1 MSLNESRMVA
11 KKNALGRGLSALIE
25 SGDDESRELIKS
37 AAAVNEILLSNIE
50 ANPYQPRTN
59 FDEDSL
65 NELVASIREVGII
78 QPLTLRQIGD
88 KKYQIIS
95 GERRLRAASKAGL
108 KKVPA
113 YVRHAEDEN
122 MLEWALIENIQRE
135 DLDAIEVAISDQ
147 RLIDEIKL
155 TQESL
160 SERVGKKRA
169 TVTNYLRLL
178 KLPAE
183 IQLAIREK
191 RLSMGQA
198 RALVAIDDQD
208 IQQQVFEKILVQD
221 LSVRQVEALVQ
232 KLKQKPG
239 VSVADDY
246 EEPDEY
252 ENLREHLS
260 HFFGATIDF
269 KRNTKGVGKIVI
281 PFKSDEDLQRI
292 LSILDTPGS

>member
-1 MSLNESRMVA
+1 MVA
-11 KKNALGRGLSALIE
+11 KKNALGRGLGALID
-25 SGDDESRELIKS
+25 SGDDQSRELIKS
-37 AAAVNEILLSNIE
+37 AAAVNEVSISSIE
-50 ANPYQPRTN
+50 ANPFQPRTN
-59 FDEDSL
+59 FDEETL
-65 NELVASIREVGII
+65 NELVASIKEVGII

-88 KKYQIIS
+88 SRYQVIS

-113 YVRHAEDEN
+113 YIRHAEDEN

-135 DLDAIEVAISDQ
+135 DLDAIEVAISYQ

-191 RLSMGQA
+191 KLSMGQA
-198 RALVAIDDQD
+198 RALVSIEDTE
-208 IQQQVFEKILVQD
+208 IQQEVFARILEQD

-232 KLKQKPG
+232 KLKQKSG
-239 VSVADDY
+239 SSIQD
-246 EEPDEY
+246 EESEPDEY

-269 KRNTKGVGKIVI
+269 KRNTKGAGKIVI

-292 LSILDTPGS
+292 LSILDAPGS